1 MVLAVLAE
9 RALTEA
15 QAANL
20 TAVFS
25 LKEAALETK
34 ALLLLRAFLFLL
46 QFEVAGERP
55 WVEAEEHV
63 VRTGW
68 R

>member
-1 MVLAVLAE
+1 MLAVPAG

-25 LKEAALETK
+25 LKEAALEYE
-34 ALLLLRAFLFLL
+34 ALLPQAFLFVL
-46 QFEVAGERP
+46 QFKIAGERP

-68 R
+68 G

>member
-1 MVLAVLAE
+1 MALAVPAG
-9 RALTEA
+9 RALTEV

-25 LKEAALETK
+25 LKEAALETE
-34 ALLLLRAFLFLL
+34 ALLLPRAFLFVL
-46 QFEVAGERP
+46 QFRIAGERP

-63 VRTGW
+63 VRAAWG
-68 R
+68 